1 MASTNRRMTAV
12 YPRTVG
18 PVNADRFQAKCAV
31 PHGDVQVIGAD
42 VVTRSLIY
50 VHGSATKPSPT
61 VARRLGYWR
70 AICYNRLVEL
80 VDESSA
86 SATRAAS

>member
-1 MASTNRRMTAV
+1 MTAV
-12 YPRTVG
+12 YPRTVR
-18 PVNADRFQAKCAV
+18 PVNADRFQARCAV
-31 PHGDVQVIGAD
+31 PHGDVQVIRAD
-42 VVTRSLIY
+42 LVIYSLIY
-50 VHGSATKPSPT
+50 VTGNAAKLAPT

-86 SATRAAS
+86 SATRAPS